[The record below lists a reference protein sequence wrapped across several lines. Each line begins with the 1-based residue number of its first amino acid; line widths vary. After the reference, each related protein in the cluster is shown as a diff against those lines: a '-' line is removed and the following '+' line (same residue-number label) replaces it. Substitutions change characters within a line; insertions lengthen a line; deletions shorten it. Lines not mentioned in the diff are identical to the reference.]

1 MKKQNTEAVARR
13 CFLKKMFLEILQNSQ
28 ENNCV
33 RVSFLI
39 KLTISCK
46 EYVEKNLLLMSV
58 LLFIDVRLEICC
70 VKSIE
75 IY

>member
-13 CFLKKMFLEILQNSQ
+13 CFVKKVFLEILQNSQ

-46 EYVEKNLLLMSV
+46 EYVEKNFLLMSV